1 MDLKFENGIVGSTLA
16 DDSFTLKAAVTA
28 PKEMLTISDTM
39 EEVRFKGVNVRLTAT
54 RRYQVCSSMQII
66 NSWDKLFI
74 FSRSSF
80 IAT

>member
-54 RRYQVCSSMQII
+54 VSLQHEHIQ
-66 NSWDKLFI
+66 
-74 FSRSSF
+74 FSF
-80 IAT
+80 